1 MSRTIYAT
9 FFIFVLI
16 LLCSLIYAGNVL
28 HAPASDRNL
37 IERWNWGVRE
47 GQENQRNGFWIG
59 YSIKKLMEPNEFFIS
74 GSHFIMSGHIHTDSN
89 SPTLEELITGKKILS
104 THKRHPS
111 NDEIVRDA
119 AREALEP
126 EKEQKGSAQKIW
138 KDVGLIFEFPANGSG
153 QIRTVEISNITFA
166 VDLNGRQLIWLGF
179 ASNEQSLELLQKL
192 YKGASSAKL
201 KEEILDAF
209 GSHEKSQ
216 LISNFLRQILQSNE
230 PEQARGMAAYWLGHH
245 DQNAALPLLVQT
257 IHKDRSSHV
266 RTEVLNSISEMET
279 PDSLK
284 ALVGLAKNAPEVKLR
299 KDALYSLAE
308 TKSPEAFS
316 LLEQMVYQEPN
327 DDVRKEALYAL
338 AEFASSTSSLVKI
351 AKSHPETE
359 IRKETL
365 YLLAERKTSETL
377 QLLEYLALK
386 DPDEDVRK
394 EAMYALSEV
403 PNGGGVPAL
412 IKIARTHPDMDIRK
426 EAVEILGESK
436 DPRARAA
443 LLQIVTDP

>member
-1 MSRTIYAT
+1 MSRTIYTT
-9 FFIFVLI
+9 FFISI
-16 LLCSLIYAGNVL
+16 LLCSSIYAGNVV
-28 HAPASDRNL
+28 HAPASNQNW

-47 GQENQRNGFWIG
+47 GQEQQKNGFWIG

-74 GSHFIMSGHIHTDSN
+74 GSHFIMSGRIQTDSK
-89 SPTLEELITGKKILS
+89 SPTLQELITGMKIVS
-104 THKRHPS
+104 THRQNLS
-111 NDEIVRDA
+111 DDEIVRDA

-166 VDLNGRQLIWLGF
+166 VDLNGRQLIWLGS
-179 ASNEQSLELLQKL
+179 ASNEESLELLQKL

-216 LISNFLRQILQSNE
+216 LISNFFRQILQSNE
-230 PEQARGMAAYWLGHH
+230 PDQARGMAAYWLGHH
-245 DQNAALPLLVQT
+245 DQNTALPLLVQV
-257 IHKDRSSHV
+257 IQKDRSAKV
-266 RTEVLNSISEMET
+266 RAEALSSISEMKT
-279 PDSLK
+279 ADSIK
-284 ALVGLAKNAPEVKLR
+284 AMITIAQNA
-299 KDALYSLAE
+299 S
-308 TKSPEAFS
+308 
-316 LLEQMVYQEPN
+316 
-327 DDVRKEALYAL
+327 DVEIRKEALYAL
-338 AEFASSTSSLVKI
+338 AETKSADAFSVLEKMVYGESNSDLRKEALYAFAEFPSAISSLVKI

-359 IRKETL
+359 IRRETL
-365 YLLAERKTSETL
+365 YLLAERKTSETV
-377 QLLEYLALK
+377 QLLEYIALK
-386 DPDEDVRK
+386 DPDEDVRR
-394 EAMYALSEV
+394 EAMYTLSEV
-403 PNGGGVPAL
+403 PGGGGIPAL
-412 IKIARTHPDMDIRK
+412 IQIARTHPDTDIRK